1 MCARSR
7 NPSSRVSWNL
17 PVLGAV
23 NRDRSSGWSVPSCAR
38 KGVRNELD
46 HEPGRAREKRGMA
59 RRDVGFLGRSGGGGE
74 KGGGGED
81 FCLVDTRG
89 GGAAGRP
96 GGGRG
101 TKREEGGGGG
111 RGGSRGGA

>member
-1 MCARSR
+1 MCGRSR

-59 RRDVGFLGRSGGGGE
+59 RGDVGFLGRSGGEIDIAPGHYAVFKHECTLKRVG
-74 KGGGGED
+74 D
-81 FCLVDTRG
+81 DTCEIPVRFG
-89 GGAAGRP
+89 VWC
-96 GGGRG
+96 
-101 TKREEGGGGG
+101 
-111 RGGSRGGA
+111 

>member
-74 KGGGGED
+74 KGRAGEK
-81 FCLVDTRG
+81 FWFVHARG
-89 GGAAGRP
+89 GGGPAPPR
-96 GGGRG
+96 GGRG
-101 TKREEGGGGG
+101 QPARPPAWWGG
-111 RGGSRGGA
+111 RGGR